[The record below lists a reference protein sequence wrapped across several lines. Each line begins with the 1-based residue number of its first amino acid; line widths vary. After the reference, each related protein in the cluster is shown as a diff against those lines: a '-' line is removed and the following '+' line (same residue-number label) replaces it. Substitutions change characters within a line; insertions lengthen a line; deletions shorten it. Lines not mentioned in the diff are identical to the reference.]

1 MARSLSVLI
10 LAACVC
16 LGMFAPA
23 CSAQRA
29 NPGAIVSSVLIGE
42 SRIDMVM
49 DGERAGAPREELVS
63 WVRAAA
69 ESIVA
74 YYGRYPLPHLS
85 IHIRAYEGRGIRGGR
100 TYGRHGGTIMIR
112 VAEDTTSAEF
122 NSYWIMT
129 HEMLHLTF
137 P

>member
-1 MARSLSVLI
+1 MARSLAVLI

-23 CSAQRA
+23 FSAQRA
-29 NPGAIVSSVLIGE
+29 LPGAIISSVLIGE
-42 SRIDMVM
+42 SRIDIVM
-49 DGERAGAPREELVS
+49 DGEPAGAPREDLVS

-85 IHIRAYEGRGIRGGR
+85 IHIRAYDGRGIRRGR
-100 TYGRHGGTIMIR
+100 TYRRDGGTIMIR
-112 VAEDTTSAEF
+112 VRKETTSTEF
-122 NSYWIMT
+122 NSDWIMT
-129 HEMLHLTF
+129 NEMVHLTLR
-137 P
+137 